1 MTDYKIVQAYN
12 AQELEREVTK
22 LIKEGFV
29 PSGSL
34 SMLVVP
40 GAAAGESIIY
50 AQAMMNLLAENPS
63 WTNKHFDVEGI
74 ARGETH
80 DAT

>member
-1 MTDYKIVQAYN
+1 MTNYIIVQAYN
-12 AQELEREVTK
+12 AQELERAVEELV
-22 LIKEGFV
+22 KEGYV

-50 AQAMMNLLAENPS
+50 AQAMVNAVSQAGLAS
-63 WTNKHFDVEGI
+63 KGK
-74 ARGETH
+74 RKK
-80 DAT
+80 